1 MNKHIEKFNMDV
13 IEGVISSI
21 KERFRA
27 ENKPE
32 DVIDNLKKVPSLLDV
47 ARKTQ
52 KGIPAQQTTN

>member
-1 MNKHIEKFNMDV
+1 MPPNFILILMNKHIEKFNMDV

-32 DVIDNLKKVPSLLDV
+32 DVIDNLKKVNSLPDV
-47 ARKTQ
+47 A
-52 KGIPAQQTTN
+52 